1 MENWATVWDG
11 CSPRGLPGCASWER
25 PADLR
30 PPSGLCPRRQ
40 QSRARRGQHSEHRQ
54 LPRGARGAP
63 GRGGGGC
70 GGGPAPGRSGLSPEG
85 SGLSPLRPP
94 RAGGSAAPSPPRRAR
109 THLHIHNLICIST
122 TSFAYTHFNICID
135 TPRRSPYLADVI
147 PSRSPIGG
155 CRAAGPPPYIG
166 RAAGRLPRSALRLG
180 GGTDQLQLP
189 PPPPP

>member
-1 MENWATVWDG
+1 MDV
-11 CSPRGLPGCASWER
+11 PREG
-25 PADLR
+25 
-30 PPSGLCPRRQ
+30 
-40 QSRARRGQHSEHRQ
+40 SRAVPAGSVPPISGHRRGCVRDGSRAEHGGGSTASTGSC
-54 LPRGARGAP
+54 RGGLGGPP

-122 TSFAYTHFNICID
+122 TSFAYKHFNICID

-155 CRAAGPPPYIG
+155 RRAAGPPPYIG
-166 RAAGRLPRSALRLG
+166 RAAGRLPRSALRPG